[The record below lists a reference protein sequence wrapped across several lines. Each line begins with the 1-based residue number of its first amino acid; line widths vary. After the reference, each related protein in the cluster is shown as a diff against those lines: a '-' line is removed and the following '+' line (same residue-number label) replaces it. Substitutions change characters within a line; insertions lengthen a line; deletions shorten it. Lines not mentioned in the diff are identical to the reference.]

1 MCSRFL
7 VTVPA
12 VLVSLTD
19 VAKMEQRKSVEDLK
33 DLESFEKKILKE
45 GEKRTREEAKNYL
58 RLLTIG
64 AESIW
69 AWWHPSCM
77 TSEFLTILP
86 KKDFA
91 DGGTMFPFGIVWPS
105 GMAIDLV
112 KLSQFIDYCKKRFGS
127 DASIANGFI
136 WRENGRMCYV
146 WYLNAGMLNGLSE
159 LIKKAA
165 KIYSLPITQ
174 ESNQCHSLSEKSK
187 RCKIVDLDKVV

>member
-1 MCSRFL
+1 MNL
-7 VTVPA
+7 
-12 VLVSLTD
+12 
-19 VAKMEQRKSVEDLK
+19 KDLK
-33 DLESFEKKILKE
+33 DLESFEKKVLQDV
-45 GEKRTREEAKNYL
+45 EKQKREEAKNYL
-58 RLLTIG
+58 RLLTKG

-69 AWWHPSCM
+69 AWWHPSCL

-91 DGGTMFPFGIVWPS
+91 DGDTMFPFGIIWPS
-105 GMAIDLV
+105 AMAIDAV
-112 KLSQFIDYCKKRFGS
+112 KLSKFIDYCKKSFGE
-127 DASIANGFI
+127 DDPIANGSI

-146 WYLNAGMLNGLSE
+146 WYLNVGMLNGLSE

>member
-1 MCSRFL
+1 MRQI
-7 VTVPA
+7 
-12 VLVSLTD
+12 
-19 VAKMEQRKSVEDLK
+19 KKSVEDLK
-33 DLESFEKKILKE
+33 DLESFEKKVLQE
-45 GEKRTREEAKNYL
+45 VEKQKREEAKNYL

-69 AWWHPSCM
+69 SWWHPSCL
-77 TSEFLTILP
+77 TSEFPTIST
-86 KKDFA
+86 
-91 DGGTMFPFGIVWPS
+91 GRGTMFPFGIVWPS
-105 GMAIDLV
+105 GMAIDVV

-127 DASIANGFI
+127 DASIAKGFI
-136 WRENGRMCYV
+136 WREKGRMCYV

-187 RCKIVDLDKVV
+187 KCKILNLEKPL

>member
-69 AWWHPSCM
+69 AWWHPYDQRISDD
-77 TSEFLTILP
+77 TP
-86 KKDFA
+86 
-91 DGGTMFPFGIVWPS
+91 
-105 GMAIDLV
+105 
-112 KLSQFIDYCKKRFGS
+112 QKRF
-127 DASIANGFI
+127 
-136 WRENGRMCYV
+136 RGRRHHVPV
-146 WYLNAGMLNGLSE
+146 WDRVAFWYGYKFG
-159 LIKKAA
+159 
-165 KIYSLPITQ
+165 
-174 ESNQCHSLSEKSK
+174 
-187 RCKIVDLDKVV
+187 